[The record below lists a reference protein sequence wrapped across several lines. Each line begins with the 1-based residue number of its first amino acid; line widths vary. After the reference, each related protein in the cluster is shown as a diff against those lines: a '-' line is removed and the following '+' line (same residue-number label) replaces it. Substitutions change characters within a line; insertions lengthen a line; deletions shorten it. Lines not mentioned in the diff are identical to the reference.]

1 MSCLYQKRY
10 LKAQEQGMYSN
21 ERIVINKDSNALHGQ
36 VFVSLPKTLWMGS
49 MFLIAVI
56 GSWYTFS
63 TTSLIVFVVTTTVSL
78 CLGHSLGMHRRLIH
92 KSYQCPIWLE
102 YLFVHLGVIVGL
114 AGPIAMIKTHDMRD
128 WAQRQEEC
136 HDYFGHKKPI
146 WKDFFWQVFCDIK
159 LTHPPSFNIE
169 QSVSNDKIYKFM
181 EASWMLQQLPLAL
194 ILFLVGGI
202 DWVIWG
208 VCVRVSVSV
217 IGHWLVGYFAH
228 NHGPRDWH
236 VEKAHVQGHNV
247 PFAAL
252 LTMGESYHNNH
263 HAFPGS
269 ANLALEKGQVDI
281 GWYVLKGLASIGLV
295 WNLVLP
301 HHLPAREELTRL
313 Y

>member
-1 MSCLYQKRY
+1 
-10 LKAQEQGMYSN
+10 
-21 ERIVINKDSNALHGQ
+21 
-36 VFVSLPKTLWMGS
+36 
-49 MFLIAVI
+49 
-56 GSWYTFS
+56 
-63 TTSLIVFVVTTTVSL
+63 
-78 CLGHSLGMHRRLIH
+78 
-92 KSYQCPIWLE
+92 
-102 YLFVHLGVIVGL
+102 
-114 AGPIAMIKTHDMRD
+114 MIKTHDMRD

-136 HDYFGHKKPI
+136 HDYFGHKNPM

-181 EASWMLQQLPLAL
+181 EVSWMLQQLPLAL
-194 ILFLVGGI
+194 ILFVLGGI

-236 VEKAHVQGHNV
+236 IEKAQVQGHNV

-281 GWYVLKGLASIGLV
+281 GWLVLQALATIGLV
-295 WNLVLP
+295 WDIVLP
-301 HHLPAREELTRL
+301 EDLPKRVELKRL
-313 Y
+313 

>member
-1 MSCLYQKRY
+1 
-10 LKAQEQGMYSN
+10 MYSN
-21 ERIVINKDSNALHGQ
+21 ERIVTNKDSNALHGQ
-36 VFVSLPKTLWMGS
+36 VVVALPKTLWMGS
-49 MFLIAVI
+49 MFLFAII
-56 GSWYTFS
+56 GGWYTFS
-63 TTSLIVFVVTTTVSL
+63 TTSLMVFVITTAVSL

-114 AGPIAMIKTHDMRD
+114 AGPIGMIKTHDMRD
-128 WAQRQEEC
+128 WAQRQEDC
-136 HDYFGHKKPI
+136 HDYFGHKNPM
-146 WKDFFWQVFCDIK
+146 WKDFFWQIFCDIK

-169 QSVSNDKIYKFM
+169 QSVSNDKIYIFM

-194 ILFLVGGI
+194 ILFIVGGI

-236 VEKAHVQGHNV
+236 IEKAHVQGHNV

-269 ANLALEKGQVDI
+269 ANLALEKGQVDV

-301 HHLPAREELTRL
+301 KHLPKREELTRL
-313 Y
+313 

>member
-1 MSCLYQKRY
+1 
-10 LKAQEQGMYSN
+10 MYSN
-21 ERIVINKDSNALHGQ
+21 ERIVTNKDSDAQHGQ
-36 VFVSLPKTLWMGS
+36 VVVSLPKTLWMGS
-49 MFLIAVI
+49 MFLIAII
-56 GSWYTFS
+56 GGWYTFS
-63 TTSLIVFVVTTTVSL
+63 TISSIVFVITTAVSL

-114 AGPIAMIKTHDMRD
+114 AGPIGMIKTHDMRD

-136 HDYFGHKKPI
+136 HDYFGHKNTM

-159 LTHPPSFNIE
+159 LTHAPCFNIE
-169 QSVSNDKIYKFM
+169 QSVSNNRIYKFM

-194 ILFLVGGI
+194 ILFVLGGI

-217 IGHWLVGYFAH
+217 VGHWLIGYFAH
-228 NHGPRDWH
+228 NHGHRDWH
-236 VEKAHVQGHNV
+236 IEKAHVQGHNV

-281 GWYVLKGLASIGLV
+281 GWYVLQGLASLGLV

-301 HHLPAREELTRL
+301 QHLPKREELIRL
-313 Y
+313 

>member
-1 MSCLYQKRY
+1 
-10 LKAQEQGMYSN
+10 MYSN
-21 ERIVINKDSNALHGQ
+21 ERIVTNKDSNALHGQ
-36 VFVSLPKTLWMGS
+36 VVISLPKTLWMGS
-49 MFLIAVI
+49 MFLFAVI
-56 GSWYTFS
+56 GGWHTFS
-63 TTSLIVFVVTTTVSL
+63 TTSLMVFVITTAVSL

-114 AGPIAMIKTHDMRD
+114 AGPIGMIKTHDMRD
-128 WAQRQEEC
+128 WAQRQEDC
-136 HDYFGHKKPI
+136 HDYFGHKNPM

-169 QSVSNDKIYKFM
+169 QSVSNNKIYKFM

-194 ILFLVGGI
+194 ILFIVGGI

-208 VCVRVSVSV
+208 ICVRVSVSV

-236 VEKAHVQGHNV
+236 IEKAHVQGHNV

-281 GWYVLKGLASIGLV
+281 GWYVLRALASTGLV

-301 HHLPAREELTRL
+301 QHLPKREELTRL
-313 Y
+313 